1 MPLQGSIARQSGNP
15 RPEPGLVM
23 RSGVGLGAPSS
34 VGVPWGP
41 SGSGRCPDTS
51 SPSRSITVKDLKAML
66 PQVNYRVPN
75 MRFLRDKLVVR
86 PPALWGA
93 GLRVPAAG
101 LEPAPLSLDVPTPA
115 PLPHT
120 LPHRRWKPGTR

>member
-1 MPLQGSIARQSGNP
+1 
-15 RPEPGLVM
+15 
-23 RSGVGLGAPSS
+23 
-34 VGVPWGP
+34 
-41 SGSGRCPDTS
+41 
-51 SPSRSITVKDLKAML
+51 ML